1 MNFKTSIQRELDN
14 FFKEVTDS
22 DFNIRHV
29 TKGAF
34 SKARQLLDPY
44 AFIRLNQIAVD
55 TFYET
60 ASYDKWLGHRLLSCD
75 GSRLVLPNH
84 PTVVEEFGQHKFGP
98 KADSLR
104 SLALCSTLYD
114 ALNYVT
120 IDAQIDKY
128 ASSERDLLVKHLDK
142 VKKGDLLLLDRGYPC
157 IWLLYLLQAKGVEFC
172 VRMKDDWWTE
182 VNEFYKSDEDEKIVE
197 FNLPKKDYEKFLII
211 KMLSQ
216 NLSNVG

>member
-1 MNFKTSIQRELDN
+1 M
-14 FFKEVTDS
+14 
-22 DFNIRHV
+22 
-29 TKGAF
+29 
-34 SKARQLLDPY
+34 
-44 AFIRLNQIAVD
+44 
-55 TFYET
+55 
-60 ASYDKWLGHRLLSCD
+60 HRLLSCD